1 MKANKHWPEP
11 WARLES
17 ALVREY
23 VLPSI
28 WKSMSGAD
36 ASQSMLYSLLR
47 GGMMDNCLAPT
58 AAATALISSV
68 GTTMREV
75 PESTTPLLAELMD
88 WPFTSTS
95 SRTISQ

>member
-17 ALVREY
+17 ALVKEY

-36 ASQSMLYSLLR
+36 ASQSMVYSLLR
-47 GGMMDNCLAPT
+47 GGMIDNCLAPT
-58 AAATALISSV
+58 VFASAFISLV
-68 GTTMREV
+68 GTTMRDV
-75 PESTTPLLAELMD
+75 PESTTPLLAELMEF
-88 WPFTSTS
+88 PLTVTS

>member
-17 ALVREY
+17 ALVKVY

-36 ASQSMLYSLLR
+36 ASQSMVYSLFK
-47 GGMMDNCLAPT
+47 GGMMDNRLAPT
-58 AAATALISSV
+58 ASAIDLISLE
-68 GTTMREV
+68 GTTMRDV
-75 PESTTPLLAELMD
+75 PESTTPRLAELIEA
-88 WPFTSTS
+88 PFTVTS